1 MQYLIHLD
9 DAHRAGVLDLVATA
23 TDFDGVPPIAE
34 HVLLHLRHGGDKRD
48 FHIIICDGPTVIA
61 YAHLDL
67 TDEVEG
73 PSVELVIHPAHR
85 SASHATD
92 IITKALEVGGA
103 RTRLWSHGDLP
114 ESQELAARNGFV
126 RIRTV
131 IQMRRSLIAALPTIE
146 ASTTIRTFLPGI
158 DDAEWMAL
166 NNETFK
172 NHPDQG
178 GWTQTDL
185 AIRTEES
192 WFDPSGFFIATEKE
206 KMIAFC
212 WTKIHG
218 GHSHSHDGETGHH
231 DHDSIGEIYI
241 MGVHPAYTGKN
252 LGKAVTL
259 TGLRYLRQRGN
270 LSAMLYVDSDNES
283 ALHLYK
289 SLGFTESG
297 RDVMYRLGAH

>member
-9 DAHRAGVLDLVATA
+9 DAHRAGVLELVATA

-114 ESQELAARNGFV
+114 ESQELAAVAARTTASARPPTASRRPVKPAATAATPV
-126 RIRTV
+126 R
-131 IQMRRSLIAALPTIE
+131 
-146 ASTTIRTFLPGI
+146 
-158 DDAEWMAL
+158 
-166 NNETFK
+166 
-172 NHPDQG
+172 
-178 GWTQTDL
+178 
-185 AIRTEES
+185 
-192 WFDPSGFFIATEKE
+192 SG
-206 KMIAFC
+206 
-212 WTKIHG
+212 
-218 GHSHSHDGETGHH
+218 
-231 DHDSIGEIYI
+231 
-241 MGVHPAYTGKN
+241 
-252 LGKAVTL
+252 
-259 TGLRYLRQRGN
+259 
-270 LSAMLYVDSDNES
+270 
-283 ALHLYK
+283 
-289 SLGFTESG
+289 
-297 RDVMYRLGAH
+297 